1 MAEFNLEIL
10 TPAGSIL
17 SDSVNE
23 CIAPGLDGEFG
34 VLPSHTNFITPLK
47 VGIVSYKKA
56 GHVESV
62 AILGGYAEVTPEKT
76 IILAQEAE
84 TTESIDREQTT
95 NELDQVMTN
104 MDALETDS
112 AQFKKLQQRAEYL
125 EAKLK
130 LAS

>member
-17 SDSVNE
+17 SDTVSE
-23 CIAPGLDGEFG
+23 CIAPGQEGEFG

-62 AILGGYAEVTPEKT
+62 AILGGYVEVTPEKT
-76 IILAQEAE
+76 IILAQEAQ
-84 TTESIDREQTT
+84 TTEDIDAAQTT
-95 NELDQVMTN
+95 EELNKVMEKMDTEEVGTDQFN
-104 MDALETDS
+104 N
-112 AQFKKLQQRAEYL
+112 LQQRADYL

-130 LAS
+130 LSS